1 MSRSPESDA
10 AFNANTHRD
19 DLYRLCASF
28 ETGLRSL
35 QSHVI
40 ELERWKR
47 EAQQVEAEWDANKV
61 AELLGAPL
69 GYSSRP
75 EIMRRV
81 THLVEYVKALETAG
95 DAVASAV
102 WKVQDWSDTRVGM
115 TVDEWEK
122 VRVGKEAKP

>member
-1 MSRSPESDA
+1 MSPDHLRINELKGKLA
-10 AFNANTHRD
+10 LAQD
-19 DLYRLCASF
+19 DLAIRIR
-28 ETGLRSL
+28 E
-35 QSHVI
+35 VE

-69 GYSSRP
+69 GSSSRL

>member
-1 MSRSPESDA
+1 MI
-10 AFNANTHRD
+10 T
-19 DLYRLCASF
+19 DL
-28 ETGLRSL
+28 
-35 QSHVI
+35 I
-40 ELERWKR
+40 ELPPVERMER
-47 EAQQVEAEWDANKV
+47 LV
-61 AELLGAPL
+61 